1 MAIVEISKLKFNL
14 QELPEGDSHRTVD
27 LDSKDLE
34 LKRDEVSLLKAR
46 IEIDFYKTDQF
57 VEVKFNLEAETK
69 LICDRSLEPF
79 TKKLSGSYHLLF
91 DPNIDEPSETEKG
104 AVRQIPVHDL
114 TVDIGPDVRDTI
126 MLEVPIRKI
135 HPDYIDADGNLKTFE
150 TKKFGPDS
158 EDDDTIDPRWA
169 ELKKLKQN

>member
-14 QELPEGDSHRTVD
+14 QELPEGSSNRTVN
-27 LDSKDLE
+27 LDGEDLE
-34 LKRDEVSLLKAR
+34 LKEDEATLLEAQ
-46 IEIDFYKTDQF
+46 IEISFYKTDHF
-57 VEVKFNLEAETK
+57 VEVKFNLEAETR
-69 LICDRSLEPF
+69 LICDRSLKPF

-91 DPNIDEPSETEKG
+91 DPNISEPSESDKG

-114 TVDIGPDVRDTI
+114 TVDIGPEVRDTI

-135 HPDYIDADGNLKTFE
+135 HPDFFDADGNLRTFE

-158 EDDDTIDPRWA
+158 EDDDSIDPRWA